1 MAEEKKEEQAQDQ
14 EAPKPHDQ
22 EAPKP
27 VEAPQPA
34 AAAPVKEEKAAPVK
48 AEKPVNC
55 AACKKSIRKKRWY
68 YRDGNYYCT
77 KRCWSTAT
85 KKPAKTEEAPA
96 AS

>member
-1 MAEEKKEEQAQDQ
+1 MAEEKKEEQAQGQ
-14 EAPKPHDQ
+14 EAPKP
-22 EAPKP
+22 A
-27 VEAPQPA
+27 EAPQAQAAA
-34 AAAPVKEEKAAPVK
+34 AAAPAKEEKATPVK
-48 AEKPVNC
+48 AEKPENC

-68 YRDGNYYCT
+68 YRDGKYYCT